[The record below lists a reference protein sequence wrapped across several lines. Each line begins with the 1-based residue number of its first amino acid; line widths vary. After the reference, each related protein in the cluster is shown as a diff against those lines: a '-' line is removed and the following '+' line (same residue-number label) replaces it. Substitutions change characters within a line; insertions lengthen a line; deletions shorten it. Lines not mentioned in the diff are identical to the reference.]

1 MCCLTCRSCW
11 STFWLFA
18 WKYPLYHCEN
28 FIPADPIGV
37 FDWAMPRRVG
47 ALDFFRGIEP
57 GSIEKEES
65 NIYVADLQQQD
76 VGLSI
81 KNSFQN
87 GLIVKGS

>member
-1 MCCLTCRSCW
+1 
-11 STFWLFA
+11 
-18 WKYPLYHCEN
+18 
-28 FIPADPIGV
+28 
-37 FDWAMPRRVG
+37 MPRRVS
-47 ALDFFRGIEP
+47 ALIFFRGIEP

-81 KNSFQN
+81 KNSFHN